1 MPINVPVIDG
11 RSYQDLLNE
20 AVARIPVHTPEWTN
34 FNRSDPGITLVEL
47 FAFMTDSLL
56 YRVNQIPERN
66 RRKFLSLLGVPLR
79 PAVPAQ
85 GIVTIDNERA
95 SLETLTLDA
104 GLEVTA
110 GEVPFRTDLGLDV
123 LPVEGRAYYKEPVT
137 LTDDMAEVYRRYYA
151 SFLLD
156 AVNGTPSADLAPYRT
171 AVLDGSAADGVD
183 LVSGTADGSLWLALF
198 ARGADRDNLPAVR
211 AALANRTLSVGI
223 VPVTGAAGRTPA
235 RPGASGVGGDDGV
248 GHLEFALPSV
258 PGDGTLPADPRRRV
272 AQYAVRDARAT
283 GDVLTAPGVVQVSL
297 PGAAG
302 LGLWS
307 GLEPVESGVDDFPPA
322 IDDPQLA
329 ARLVTWLR
337 ISARSAAQAPLLRVD
352 VNATP
357 VTQRARA
364 AGEVLPDG
372 TGRPDQ
378 SVRLARSPVV
388 PGSVRLAVTEPAA
401 EPETVL
407 WEPID
412 DLLAAGPEVPVPDL
426 RLPPG
431 AAPEPT
437 APSRVFSLDAE
448 AGVLRFGDGAHG
460 RRPPPE
466 AVLRADYDYCVGG
479 AGNVGPGAVGGGPA
493 LPAGFTATNRVRT
506 WGGVDAEPVDQG
518 EKQVARYL
526 QHRDRLVTAA
536 DFDTVTR
543 RTPGVE
549 VGRVE
554 VLSAY
559 DPGLPGDL
567 PGSAPG
573 AVTLLLVPRRDL
585 DQPEAPRPDTF
596 FLDAVCRH
604 LDQRRLVTTEL
615 FVRGPD
621 YVPVWVSL
629 GIDVVPGESVAE
641 VRARVHAALAR
652 ILSPLPLE
660 YGPGPAGGPA
670 DYAHAATGWP
680 LRTAVTKVELGAFA
694 TRVAG
699 VRVVNSVL
707 LGAGTGADSDRVEL
721 TGLQLPRAAGVSVV
735 PGDPLPLDLLRGT
748 AARPTPGGPRRIPVP
763 VVAEGC

>member
-1 MPINVPVIDG
+1 MPINVPLIDG

-66 RRKFLSLLGVPLR
+66 RRKFLSLLGVPLQ

-85 GIVTIDNERA
+85 GLVTIDNERA
-95 SLETLTLDA
+95 PLDTVTLDA

-110 GEVPFRTDLGLDV
+110 GQVPFRTDLGLDV
-123 LPVEGRAYYKEPVT
+123 LPVESRAYYKQPVA

-156 AVNGTPSADLAPYRT
+156 TVNGTPSADLSPYRT
-171 AVLDGSAADGVD
+171 ALLDGSLADGVD
-183 LVSGTADGSLWLALF
+183 LVSGTADGSLWIALF
-198 ARGADRDNLPAVR
+198 ARPANQGSMADVR
-211 AALANRTLSVGI
+211 AALAHRTLSLGI
-223 VPVTGAAGRTPA
+223 VPVVASAGRTLPQT
-235 RPGASGVGGDDGV
+235 GAGSAGGTESV
-248 GHLEFALPSV
+248 SHLEFAMPSV
-258 PGDGTLPADPRRRV
+258 PEHGTLPEDPRQRV

-283 GDVLTAPGVVQVSL
+283 ADVLMRPGVVQVSL
-297 PGAAG
+297 PGVAG

-307 GLEPVESGVDDFPPA
+307 NLEPVESGVDDFPPA

-337 ISARSAAQAPLLRVD
+337 ISARSATQAPLLRVD
-352 VNATP
+352 INATT

-372 TGRPDQ
+372 TGQPDQ
-378 SVRLARSPVV
+378 SVRLARSPVI
-388 PGSVRLAVTEPAA
+388 PGSVRLAVTESAA
-401 EPETVL
+401 DPGTAL
-407 WEPID
+407 WQPID

-431 AAPEPT
+431 AAPEPS

-448 AGVLRFGDGAHG
+448 AGVLRFGDGTHG
-460 RRPPPE
+460 RRPPPDS
-466 AVLRADYDYCVGG
+466 VLRADYDYSVGG
-479 AGNVGPGAVGGGPA
+479 GGNVGPGAINGGPA

-506 WGGVDAEPVDQG
+506 WGGVDAEPVEQG
-518 EKQVARYL
+518 EKQIARYL

-536 DFDTVTR
+536 DFDTVAR

-549 VGRVE
+549 IGRVE

-559 DPGLPGDL
+559 DPGLSTDL
-567 PGSAPG
+567 PGGAPG

-641 VRARVHAALAR
+641 VRARVNAEMAR
-652 ILSPLPLE
+652 VLSPLPPE
-660 YGPGPAGGPA
+660 GPTAGPA

-680 LRTAVTKVELGAFA
+680 LRTAVTKVELAAFA

-707 LGAGTGADSDRVEL
+707 LAAGTGSDTDRVEL
-721 TGLQLPRAAGVSVV
+721 TGLQLPKRAGVSVV
-735 PGDPLPLDLLRGT
+735 PGDPLPLDRLRGT
-748 AARPTPGGPRRIPVP
+748 VAEPAPGGPRRIPVP